1 VKPDEYLPLS
11 ETSFFILL
19 SLAPSPRHGYA
30 IIKEVQALSDGRV
43 QLATGTLYTA
53 LRRMLHTDLIARV
66 AMDNIEGDNRERK
79 YYRLT
84 RLGRQI
90 LLVEKKR
97 LRQLLKLVSDI
108 EVGENT

>member
-1 VKPDEYLPLS
+1 MKLDEYLPLS

-90 LLVEKKR
+90 LLAEKKR